1 MSTLHPIRTRPS
13 EEFRL
18 ASRRLSLE
26 FPIADTSFDVYYGER
41 GVGVPFLWESR
52 PGTPKI
58 NTSKYPLPPLT
69 PPPSFHA
76 SHNSTKPSKKQPRN
90 NLLRLK
96 KVQLADQS
104 PSGSTSSSSISS
116 PLNESNRHKAS
127 SPPRMSFDSRVG
139 ARIQEDECE
148 SPVSTLC
155 FGRGASRGAGTRS
168 PGCSTSIIRLLLREF
183 S

>member
-1 MSTLHPIRTRPS
+1 MIMCTLHPIRTRPS

-58 NTSKYPLPPLT
+58 NTAKYRIPPLT

-76 SHNSTKPSKKQPRN
+76 SPNSNKPSKKQPRN
-90 NLLRLK
+90 NLLILPRLK
-96 KVQLADQS
+96 KVQPAEHS
-104 PSGSTSSSSISS
+104 PSGSTSSSSLSS
-116 PLNESNRHKAS
+116 PLNESNRYHMA
-127 SPPRMSFDSRVG
+127 FDSRVG

-155 FGRGASRGAGTRS
+155 FGRGASRGGGARS